1 MNPTPRGATLLA
13 LSLALCVP
21 AFAQTCPGVGNTF
34 WKRDSLAQNPSG
46 LTAVGVVPGLCEGE
60 AAAVVFEM
68 PANMAPQRLTQV
80 VAPWG
85 HAPAGTSGFVAALDV
100 EIYDG
105 VSFAGGTPIMGSPVF
120 TLSGT
125 GQSLQ
130 VQSHALNTFDITPY
144 EVIVGLAPATGSPP
158 VRRFAVAFRVE
169 INAFPGG
176 SCATGYFANF
186 FTDAQ
191 ASFGTCITPIATSL
205 LDQQGVGWTDM
216 KLANVGGFP
225 ICPFAFNGTWCIR
238 ACSEDAYPASYTTIA
253 AGCPGTFGVSQLIPA
268 TLPRIGTSMLV
279 IVNNMAVSLGIMLM
293 GFTNFAPPIDM
304 TFLDMTACPLHTSF
318 EFTYSLV
325 GGGGQ
330 AVHTL
335 ILPNDPTLLSL
346 ELYQQALSFDAINP
360 FGAVLSD
367 AAKLVIGI

>member
-1 MNPTPRGATLLA
+1 MNSTPRGATLLS
-13 LSLALCVP
+13 LSLAFCVP
-21 AFAQTCPGVGNTF
+21 AFAQTCPGADNTF

-85 HAPAGTSGFVAALDV
+85 HAPAGTNGFQAALDV

-105 VSFAGGTPIMGSPVF
+105 VSFSGGTPVMGSPVF

-130 VQSHALNTFDITPY
+130 VQSHA
-144 EVIVGLAPATGSPP
+144 
-158 VRRFAVAFRVE
+158 
-169 INAFPGG
+169 
-176 SCATGYFANF
+176 
-186 FTDAQ
+186 
-191 ASFGTCITPIATSL
+191 
-205 LDQQGVGWTDM
+205 
-216 KLANVGGFP
+216 
-225 ICPFAFNGTWCIR
+225 
-238 ACSEDAYPASYTTIA
+238 
-253 AGCPGTFGVSQLIPA
+253 
-268 TLPRIGTSMLV
+268 
-279 IVNNMAVSLGIMLM
+279 
-293 GFTNFAPPIDM
+293 
-304 TFLDMTACPLHTSF
+304 
-318 EFTYSLV
+318 
-325 GGGGQ
+325 
-330 AVHTL
+330 L